1 MAFASML
8 RRASSSVLPR
18 AIRAAASPRTFRT
31 AVSTVLSTEKQCLGR
46 EIARRGFTSPL
57 RFSTAAV
64 ANKDNLVRVLEAE
77 IECAEEPCDSEV
89 PAGFPFE
96 IEDIDGERTITL
108 TRKFEGETIKVE
120 VDMLNVDGDE
130 EEEEEDSDNNNANE
144 NNDKSTTSIPMVV
157 TISKGSRQELEFG
170 ITAFPDEISVDS
182 LSIKN
187 PSSTEEQLPYEGPD
201 FGDLDEN
208 LQKAFLKYLEI
219 RGINPKT
226 TNFLIDYMGNK
237 DSKEYVNWLNNI
249 KKFVQK

>member
-31 AVSTVLSTEKQCLGR
+31 AVSTVLSTEKQSLGR
-46 EIARRGFTSPL
+46 EIAHRGFTSPL

-130 EEEEEDSDNNNANE
+130 EEEEDK

-201 FGDLDEN
+201 FG
-208 LQKAFLKYLEI
+208 
-219 RGINPKT
+219 
-226 TNFLIDYMGNK
+226 
-237 DSKEYVNWLNNI
+237 
-249 KKFVQK
+249 

>member
-31 AVSTVLSTEKQCLGR
+31 AVSTVLSTEKQSLGR
-46 EIARRGFTSPL
+46 EIAHRGFTSPL

-130 EEEEEDSDNNNANE
+130 EEEED
-144 NNDKSTTSIPMVV
+144 IV

-201 FGDLDEN
+201 FG
-208 LQKAFLKYLEI
+208 
-219 RGINPKT
+219 
-226 TNFLIDYMGNK
+226 
-237 DSKEYVNWLNNI
+237 
-249 KKFVQK
+249 